1 VNTTIIVFF
10 KSMLISYFREN
21 ESTIVFEEPVG
32 QAREGKST
40 IAFVNTTGP
49 IVKNA
54 GVQRSIRNFVMRDHG
69 KARRRG
75 DKGKS
80 TDKPVSTEPVPA
92 VPKLT
97 VVADASPEYF
107 RSVQLVKAAH
117 DSHCAFPGCIELP
130 MPAPRHLIHEGG
142 PFYCKNHLQVTVYGS
157 NPVPSISRFSTGRID
172 PFISYPIAM
181 TPRVRQ
187 LLDHGQSIL
196 M

>member
-1 VNTTIIVFF
+1 
-10 KSMLISYFREN
+10 
-21 ESTIVFEEPVG
+21 VFEESSG
-32 QAREGKST
+32 QPCGDKPA

-49 IVKNA
+49 IFKNA

-80 TDKPVSTEPVPA
+80 AEKPVAGDLVPA

-97 VVADASPEYF
+97 VVANASPEYF
-107 RSVQLVKAAH
+107 SSVQLVKAAQG
-117 DSHCAFPGCIELP
+117 SHCAFPGCMEQP
-130 MPAPRHLIHEGG
+130 TPTPRHLTHENG
-142 PFYCKNHLQVTVYGS
+142 PFYCNNHLQVTISGS

-172 PFISYPIAM
+172 PFIPYPVTM

-187 LLDHGQSIL
+187 LVDHGQSIL

>member
-1 VNTTIIVFF
+1 
-10 KSMLISYFREN
+10 
-21 ESTIVFEEPVG
+21 VFEEASG
-32 QAREGKST
+32 QSCGDKPA

-49 IVKNA
+49 IFKNA

-80 TDKPVSTEPVPA
+80 AEKLVARDLVPA

-97 VVADASPEYF
+97 VVANASPEYF
-107 RSVQLVKAAH
+107 SSVQLVKAAQG
-117 DSHCAFPGCIELP
+117 SHCAFPGCMELP
-130 MPAPRHLIHEGG
+130 TPTPRHLTHEGG
-142 PFYCKNHLQVTVYGS
+142 PFYCNNHFQVTVSGS
-157 NPVPSISRFSTGRID
+157 NLVPSISRFSTGRID
-172 PFISYPIAM
+172 PFIPYPVTM

-187 LLDHGQSIL
+187 LVDHGQSIL